1 MTLTEINKKER
12 IPFINIATDYECI
25 PFWNETKPD
34 YFIIPSKLLIKSFL
48 KKGISKKILMPLGI
62 PVSSNYKNITN
73 LNLLPT
79 DKDIVLI
86 TSGSMGFGNLVSLIN
101 KLLLE
106 IPDVYF
112 VVICGNNKKLEE
124 SLLKINNN
132 NLKVVGFTKDMNY
145 YLKYSNI
152 VVTKP
157 GGLTSTEVAIINKP
171 FIHMMPIPG
180 VENYNANFFE
190 TNKMSLKAT
199 NEEEVIKDIQLLLK
213 DKKLQNKLCKNQL
226 KYINSNSARDLVKFI
241 ISKY

>member
-1 MTLTEINKKER
+1 
-12 IPFINIATDYECI
+12 
-25 PFWNETKPD
+25 
-34 YFIIPSKLLIKSFL
+34 
-48 KKGISKKILMPLGI
+48 
-62 PVSSNYKNITN
+62 
-73 LNLLPT
+73 
-79 DKDIVLI
+79 
-86 TSGSMGFGNLVSLIN
+86 
-101 KLLLE
+101 
-106 IPDVYF
+106 
-112 VVICGNNKKLEE
+112 
-124 SLLKINNN
+124 
-132 NLKVVGFTKDMNY
+132 MNY